1 VQIMIVRNK
10 LNIVRQHSSQHNHHA
25 LCYEGTVQ
33 YAEHFSSGFRLR
45 TSLLLQSGR
54 TGGRRD

>member
-1 VQIMIVRNK
+1 VPIMTVRNK
-10 LNIVRQHSSQHNHHA
+10 LDIVRQHSSQHNHHA

-33 YAEHFSSGFRLR
+33 YAEHFSSGLRLR
-45 TSLLLQSGR
+45 TPLLLQSGR